1 MSLIQLTID
10 RIQYSETQ
18 TGAYV
23 LVLKDINTEKKLP
36 IVIGA
41 FEAHSIAISLEE
53 GLKQQRPIS
62 HDLFKTLFDEYQ
74 IQLKKII
81 INKFDQ
87 GIFYSMLITEKDGKE
102 VAIDSRTSDAVA
114 LAVRFDAPIFCHDNI
129 MEEAGMFLPTHE
141 NVSTEKEEEDF
152 SELIGKM
159 EETTEETAETG
170 ELNELEQLA
179 TELFGS
185 KTSIYTKGEISKM
198 LQAAIE
204 NEEYERAAKLKAYLE
219 KM

>member
-1 MSLIQLTID
+1 
-10 RIQYSETQ
+10 
-18 TGAYV
+18 
-23 LVLKDINTEKKLP
+23 
-36 IVIGA
+36 
-41 FEAHSIAISLEE
+41 
-53 GLKQQRPIS
+53 
-62 HDLFKTLFDEYQ
+62 
-74 IQLKKII
+74 
-81 INKFDQ
+81 
-87 GIFYSMLITEKDGKE
+87 
-102 VAIDSRTSDAVA
+102 
-114 LAVRFDAPIFCHDNI
+114 
-129 MEEAGMFLPTHE
+129 MFLPTHE